1 MKPKYIFPLLLILLD
16 IGAAI
21 VYGASKDW
29 KMTIYWIA
37 AAILNAAVTF

>member
-1 MKPKYIFPLLLILLD
+1 MKLTYFFPIAMIVMD

-21 VYGASKDW
+21 VCVVGKEYKKS
-29 KMTIYWIA
+29 IYWIA